1 MAIQSYIEHLRT
13 KPEHIKKQIAFGSAL
28 GITVIILA
36 FWVASFTG
44 AGSNAGQAVANAVAK
59 AGTPAQSLTASVGG
73 FFGDLKDLVF
83 TPRKVTYVDVQVT
96 PGK

>member
-1 MAIQSYIEHLRT
+1 MTIQSYIEHLRT
-13 KPEHIKKQIAFGSAL
+13 KPSHIRNRIAFGSAF
-28 GITVIILA
+28 GITFIIFA
-36 FWVASFTG
+36 FWIASYTS
-44 AGSNAGQAVANAVAK
+44 AGQNAGQAVANAVVK

-83 TPRKVTYVDVQVT
+83 TPRKVTFVDVQVT

>member
-1 MAIQSYIEHLRT
+1 MTIQSYIEHLRT
-13 KPEHIKKQIAFGSAL
+13 KPAHIKNRIALGSAFS
-28 GITVIILA
+28 ITLIIFV
-36 FWVASFTG
+36 FWIASFTSVG
-44 AGSNAGQAVANAVAK
+44 QNAEQAVANAVAK

-83 TPRKVTYVDVQVT
+83 TPRKVTFVDVQVT